1 MMEVVNCKK
10 CVTLRKEASKK
21 AAALAD
27 VPLGAK
33 VKFTGSIEG
42 DFHQVVYEDMIGY
55 VLSKYLGNK

>member
-21 AAALAD
+21 ATALAD

-33 VKFTGSIEG
+33 VEFTGTVEG
-42 DFHQVVYEDMIGY
+42 DFYQVVYENMTGY
-55 VLSKYLGNK
+55 VLNSYLSK